1 MKELKLSNKI
11 KKILVDFIERI
22 KVSQGENLVSVIL
35 YGSAASGEFSDKHSN
50 INILVVLNDS
60 GLGEITKIASFF
72 NKAKF
77 TNINPLFFTRDFI
90 NQSLDVFPVEFLD
103 IKENYFVLFGED
115 VPVNF
120 NIDIKN
126 LRYQCEH
133 ELRTKLINIRKLYL
147 ENLKS
152 PKLLRSILVSSC
164 NSVLHV
170 TRNLLR
176 IKNKPTP
183 YAKDEIIN
191 QLSKEFGLDA
201 EIFTKVLDIKK
212 RNLKPGILITVG
224 LFSGFINELEKIIKI
239 VDSL

>member
-1 MKELKLSNKI
+1 MKELNLNNRL
-11 KKILVDFIERI
+11 KKILADFVEQL
-22 KVSQGENLVSVIL
+22 KTSQKDNLVSVVL

-60 GLGEITKIASFF
+60 GLGEITKISSFF
-72 NKAKF
+72 NRGKF
-77 TNINPLFFTRDFI
+77 ANINPLFFTRDFI

-115 VPVNF
+115 VPANL

-147 ENLKS
+147 ENLKN
-152 PKLLRSILVSSC
+152 PRHLRSILVSSC

-183 YAKDEIIN
+183 YIKDDIIKE
-191 QLSKEFGLDA
+191 LSKEFGLDGG
-201 EIFTKVLDIKK
+201 IFTKVLDIKK
-212 RNLKPGILITVG
+212 KNLKPGILIAVG
-224 LFSGFINELEKIIKI
+224 LFSDFINELEKIIKI
-239 VDSL
+239 VDGL